1 MKYLLDVNA
10 LLFLFHIAPQTT
22 RFHAWAKQHAAATF
36 HSCAITE
43 LGFIRVSM
51 IRYHYTREMAEN
63 ALALIKRDITG
74 YIDTLPPPRLATWA
88 NKHSETTDSYL
99 CQLAAANGMKLAT
112 FDHNIKDPAVCLI
125 P

>member
-10 LLFLFHIAPQTT
+10 LLAVS
-22 RFHAWAKQHAAATF
+22 HAGPFYQRLRHWVSSQNGAVYST
-36 HSCAITE
+36 CAITE

-51 IRYHYTREMAEN
+51 IRYKFDRATAER
-63 ALALIKRDITG
+63 ALAYAKQNITG
-74 YIDTLPPPRLATWA
+74 YIDTLPPPRLAAWA

-112 FDHNIKDPAVCLI
+112 FDQNIKDPAACLI